1 MVSDAKN
8 RKSEPGHHG
17 YIWFNQNIKSCE
29 DLRLLD
35 IPFLVLS
42 PQQHRVI
49 EEQGMKQG
57 SKRVLVKTLV
67 IKELLYLV
75 KSLVENSN

>member
-1 MVSDAKN
+1 M
-8 RKSEPGHHG
+8 E
-17 YIWFNQNIKSCE
+17 SCE

-57 SKRVLVKTLV
+57 SKRVLVKPLV